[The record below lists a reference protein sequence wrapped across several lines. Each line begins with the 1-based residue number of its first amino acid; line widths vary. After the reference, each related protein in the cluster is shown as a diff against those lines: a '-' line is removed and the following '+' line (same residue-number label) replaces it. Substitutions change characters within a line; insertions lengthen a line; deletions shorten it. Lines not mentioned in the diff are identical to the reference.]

1 MEEKKTLIYKIFNK
15 LLIKGELNEHLI
27 RYCLKKARKDKMKVY
42 LYLAYEIAKNSPQ
55 NISQNILDALC
66 LELIKIGLQAQEITE
81 EFRVSEDT
89 KRLLLNWF
97 QKKRSHSL
105 QN

>member
-1 MEEKKTLIYKIFNK
+1 MEEKNTLIYKIFNK

-27 RYCLKKARKDKMKVY
+27 RYCIKKARKDKMKVY

-66 LELIKIGLQAQEITE
+66 LELINVDLQKAKEIIE
-81 EFRVSEDT
+81 EFGGSEDT
-89 KRLLLNWF
+89 KRLLNWF
-97 QKKRSHSL
+97 KKKKL
-105 QN
+105 KN